1 MRNYWLKI
9 FLGAMGIFAIGMII
23 VTVVRGGIAKVS
35 SVVEGDGPITIPLGL
50 VPFVLAGE
58 RLGNLDHVTLYRDS
72 PSRVTEVELEVNLGD
87 SLLSAGLSGCRL
99 AANLEGG
106 HSGRGTNIHV
116 GRGKG
121 DENTFRCVAGDSMPD
136 DLIEYGTAILQP
148 GDVEIPLLL
157 TQDLVNEL
165 QSLDFAHDSAAM
177 ASGDSGPEIRVP
189 DADSI
194 AAEVERALDSAGI
207 HRARADSIA
216 GSARRFAD
224 SIRAEA
230 RRQMAEEA
238 DAQ

>member
-9 FLGAMGIFAIGMII
+9 FLGAMGIFAVGMII
-23 VTVVRGGIAKVS
+23 VSVVRGGIDKVS
-35 SVVEGDGPITIPLGL
+35 SVVEGAGPITIPLGL

-58 RLGNLDHVTLYRDS
+58 RLGNLDHVTLHRDS
-72 PSRVTEVELEVNLGD
+72 PSHVTEVELEVNLGD
-87 SLLSAGLSGCRL
+87 SLLSEGLSGCRL
-99 AANLEGG
+99 AANFEGD
-106 HSGRGTNIHV
+106 SADPGTNIRV

-121 DENTFRCVAGDSMPD
+121 DKNTFRCVAGDSIPAG
-136 DLIEYGTAILQP
+136 LIEYGTANLEP

-157 TQDLVNEL
+157 PLDLVNEL
-165 QSLDFAHDSAAM
+165 QSLDFADDSAPT
-177 ASGDSGPEIRVP
+177 ASGDSGPQVRVP
-189 DADSI
+189 NADSI

-207 HRARADSIA
+207 HRDRADSIR

-230 RRQMAEEA
+230 RKRMAEEA